1 MGATDPHDT
10 HGLGYGSVDGDP
22 NAAVLLDAMDA
33 TATWEA
39 TRQLR
44 AWERERL
51 ALAPGQR
58 LLDVGCG
65 LGDAALAFAADLGAA
80 GEIVGVDASAEMVH
94 GARARAASVRC
105 LTRFVVGDAMALDE
119 PDRSFDAVRSER
131 TLQWLADPAA
141 AVAEMARVVRPG
153 GRVSLIDTDWSSF
166 AIDVGDHE
174 LAASVRDTMQVER
187 SRPSHVGRRLG
198 ELAGS
203 AGLAVVAA
211 TSATQTWTEWDPD
224 RSPAPTG
231 CFSMRSLADDVVD
244 AGRLGRDEIDRF
256 VSTIEEA
263 ARRGR
268 FRMHLTMHAVVA
280 LGRVEE
286 RGAAPTPPT

>member
-1 MGATDPHDT
+1 MGAAAQHDA
-10 HGLGYGSVDGDP
+10 HGLGYRAVDGDP
-22 NAAVLLDAMDA
+22 NAAVLLDTMDA
-33 TATWEA
+33 TAAWAA
-39 TRQLR
+39 TRRLR
-44 AWERERL
+44 TWEREHL
-51 ALAPGQR
+51 ALGAGER

-65 LGDAALAFAADLGAA
+65 LGDAALAFAPDLGAA

-105 LTRFVVGDAMALDE
+105 RTRFVVGDAGVLDE
-119 PDRSFDAVRSER
+119 SDRSFDAVRSER

-141 AVAEMARVVRPG
+141 AVAEMTRVVRPG

-166 AIDVGDHE
+166 TIDVGDHE
-174 LAASVRDTMQVER
+174 LAERVRDTMQVER

-198 ELAGS
+198 ELVRG
-203 AGLAVVAA
+203 AGLVVLAETKA
-211 TSATQTWTEWDPD
+211 THTWTEWDPD
-224 RSPAPTG
+224 RSPAPSG

-244 AGRLGRDEIDRF
+244 AGRLGRAEVDRF
-256 VSTIEEA
+256 VATIEDA

-280 LGRVEE
+280 TSPSRSMPPPR
-286 RGAAPTPPT
+286 RG